1 MAAPVSAA
9 DSDAGSSTCFICLGT
24 AHSPDSSQEGLALLH
39 GGCGCHGGLMGFGH
53 VACIVKAAQETNTHM
68 WQSCP
73 TCNQVWT
80 GQMALGLARARAGA
94 VLLASSWPDSLPEDD
109 EDLNSDR
116 LQASRKLSSVLQDI
130 GECAEALAH
139 SAATLTTARPASWEE
154 DAVTLKAMGELT
166 TWLRKAAECT
176 AAEAQAELK
185 AAESDLAQV
194 KADLAQPKA
203 DLA

>member
-1 MAAPVSAA
+1 
-9 DSDAGSSTCFICLGT
+9 
-24 AHSPDSSQEGLALLH
+24 
-39 GGCGCHGGLMGFGH
+39 MGFGH

-166 TWLRKAAECT
+166 TRLRKAAECT